1 MIYNASTKV
10 YAAKLMSEEFGTT
23 TSCKIVA
30 NNYEE
35 AMELAKISFDNYI
48 KALEKHHNCVFKY
61 GEIKLVN

>member
-10 YAAKLMSEEFGTT
+10 YAAKLSEEFGTT
-23 TSCKIVA
+23 ICCIIVA

-35 AMELAKISFDNYI
+35 AMEFAKTSFDNYI
-48 KALEKHHNCVFKY
+48 KALEKHHNSIFKY